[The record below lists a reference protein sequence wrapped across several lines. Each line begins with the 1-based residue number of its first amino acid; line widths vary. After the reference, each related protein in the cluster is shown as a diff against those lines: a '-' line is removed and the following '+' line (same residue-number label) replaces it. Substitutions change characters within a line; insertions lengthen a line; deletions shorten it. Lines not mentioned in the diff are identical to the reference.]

1 MGRRFPVSCSPI
13 RKGTAPCTSR
23 RLTHNFRPRGSSGR
37 FPQDCKH
44 QSGMSTIQARP
55 DVRTHPSQC
64 PALARSGHRGRFL
77 PTASDASDFGL
88 FWLIDASRLLVTIF
102 YARRAVICHAI
113 IHVQSA
119 DASSHLG
126 PEMPS
131 VFRLRRVSS
140 IRWLYCSRISTNIP
154 LSAFHLGDVGYM
166 TVASVLSR
174 KPRLTTQRDSERQLR
189 MGT

>member
-1 MGRRFPVSCSPI
+1 
-13 RKGTAPCTSR
+13 
-23 RLTHNFRPRGSSGR
+23 
-37 FPQDCKH
+37 
-44 QSGMSTIQARP
+44 MSAVGGKP
-55 DVRTHPSQC
+55 DVACQGLSGPS
-64 PALARSGHRGRFL
+64 LARRRHRGRFL

-88 FWLIDASRLLVTIF
+88 FWLIDASRLLVTIS
-102 YARRAVICHAI
+102 YACRAVICHAI

-154 LSAFHLGDVGYM
+154 LSACHLGDVGYM